1 MMDRAAL
8 LGRDRG
14 VRRGQPHHDRPGLWG
29 GPRHNR
35 WCGAVTVEHAML
47 TATLTVV
54 IHPAVVKLQRG
65 TEQLRQLAASRPP
78 LVAQAVLAG
87 ERPLDV
93 ARGAGLGADRA
104 CAPRWAGG
112 RQPCAVRAG

>member
-8 LGRDRG
+8 LGPDRG
-14 VRRGQPHHDRPGLWG
+14 VRRGQPHHDRPGQWD

-35 WCGAVTVEHAML
+35 WCSAVTVEHAML
-47 TATLTVV
+47 TATLTAV

-65 TEQLRQLAASRPP
+65 TEQLRQIAASRPP

-87 ERPLDV
+87 ERPPG
-93 ARGAGLGADRA
+93 RGGRAWLGVDRA
-104 CAPRWAGG
+104 AHRGG
-112 RQPCAVRAG
+112 QVGDSPAQ